1 MLLVLGPIV
10 HCLSR
15 EQIEVLHEGFVIVRD
30 SKIVAT
36 GKKEDLEQ
44 ARAQH
49 LSDEQ
54 NVMVVVL
61 SDRQLLIPGLVDT
74 HIHAPQYPNCG
85 LGYDKPLLEWLQAYT
100 YKLER
105 KYRDLEFSKKVFNA
119 VVRKTLNHGT
129 TTACYFASMF
139 EDASMILVD
148 AALEHGQ
155 RAFVGKI
162 NMTTLAPD
170 DYKETPEETIKLTR
184 KFIEAVRAKNCDL
197 VEPIITPR
205 FALSLEMDSMVELGN
220 LAKEYEVNVQTHIS
234 ENKDEVKEVN
244 KKYGIQYANV
254 YDEAGLLTPKT
265 ILAHGIYLSDGE
277 LSLLRKKGSSI
288 SHCPDSNTCL
298 KSGLCDVRRL
308 FDFGIKVGLGTDVA
322 GGPSPSIVSAM
333 RSALATSINL
343 SFSLKDYAPLNYL
356 DVFYLATLG
365 GAEALSV
372 EHKIGNFEVG
382 KEFDALVVD
391 MGVECCNTDLLL
403 NCSPLELLQKFIYT
417 GDDRNIS
424 NVFVAGKSVK

>member
-1 MLLVLGPIV
+1 MLLVLGRIV
-10 HCLSR
+10 HCLRR
-15 EQIEVLHEGFVIVRD
+15 ELIEVIQEGFVIVGD

-49 LSDEQ
+49 LADEQ
-54 NVMVVVL
+54 DVMVVML
-61 SDRQLLIPGLVDT
+61 SDRQLLIPGLVDS

-85 LGYDKPLLEWLQAYT
+85 LGYDKPLLDWLQAYT

-105 KYRDLEFSKKVFNA
+105 KYRDLEYSKKVFNA

-148 AALEHGQ
+148 AVIEHGQ

-184 KFIEAVRAKNCDL
+184 KFIEAVRSKNCDL

-205 FALSLEMDSMVELGN
+205 FALSLEMDSMVELGH
-220 LAKEYEVNVQTHIS
+220 LVKEYDVNVQTHIS
-234 ENKDEVKEVN
+234 ENQDEVKEVN

-265 ILAHGIYLSDGE
+265 VLAHGIYLSDEE
-277 LSLLRKKGSSI
+277 LSLLRQRGSSV

-298 KSGLCDVRRL
+298 KSGMCDVRRL
-308 FDFGIKVGLGTDVA
+308 FNFGIKVGLGTDVS

-343 SFSLKDYAPLNYL
+343 SFSQKNYKPLNYM

-365 GAEALSV
+365 GAEALSLD
-372 EHKIGNFEVG
+372 HKIGNFEVG

-391 MGVECCNTDLLL
+391 MGAENCNTDMLLD
-403 NCSPLELLQKFIYT
+403 CSPLELLQKFIYT